1 MVWAVPPAAEI
12 GPGLYRVF
20 SNPRSRQI
28 ALSFPAD
35 RMQCAVLA
43 MRQYGILLILGL
55 ILAFIAFQART
66 GILRRKNPGEPTNI
80 YMRQVM
86 ENPQLSSAD
95 AALLREKYGTAHPK
109 PSGLRY
115 LVRNPGTGP
124 TPTLGAEVVVHYD
137 GYLLDGTKFDSSRDR
152 GAPYAFRVGTGRVIK
167 GWDEAFAT
175 MKKGEKRTLIV
186 PWWLAYGEEG
196 KGSIPSRATL
206 IFEVELLDIR

>member
-1 MVWAVPPAAEI
+1 
-12 GPGLYRVF
+12 
-20 SNPRSRQI
+20 
-28 ALSFPAD
+28 
-35 RMQCAVLA
+35 